1 MFNAPIEGLEIESYA
16 QPDILAMYPQ
26 YTQNQNCA
34 IAVCKRKQLTFLNAR
49 VVGLS
54 FLPPFPT
61 PKPRKMGVS
70 QPLYVSKQRTGG
82 YTEDVT

>member
-49 VVGLS
+49 VGQSFAFATLPNSKTSEDGNFTASLS
-54 FLPPFPT
+54 L
-61 PKPRKMGVS
+61 
-70 QPLYVSKQRTGG
+70 
-82 YTEDVT
+82 